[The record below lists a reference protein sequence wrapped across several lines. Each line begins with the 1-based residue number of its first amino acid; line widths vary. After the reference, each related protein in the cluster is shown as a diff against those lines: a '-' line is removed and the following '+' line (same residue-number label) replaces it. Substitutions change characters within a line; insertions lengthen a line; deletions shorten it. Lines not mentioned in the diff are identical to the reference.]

1 MAIAIALS
9 PLCVGR
15 VGQEVT
21 FGIRFGTDD
30 GLTWTDGSSISAVIE
45 ALDKVDQRR
54 G

>member
-1 MAIAIALS
+1 MAITITLS

-21 FGIRFGTDD
+21 FGIGFGTDD
-30 GLTWTDGSSISAVIE
+30 GLTWADSFSTSVVIE
-45 ALDKVDQRR
+45 ALDEVDLRR